1 MLVTGTA
8 TGQSPEL
15 GRVLP
20 VSARPGDTVQL
31 TLHGKDLLKPEKIW
45 TSFDSTTAWDKPA
58 EGKDGKLPKPD
69 GKSLSAKLTLAETA
83 PLGIAFLRLPTAT
96 GFSGP
101 LLFLVDDLAL
111 TARSPQNTSVEK
123 AQLLTLPTAVE
134 SASDTGGSQF
144 YRLSPKQGETFSV
157 EVYAGRLGSKLDPLL
172 RLLNIR
178 GHELARADDTQ
189 GLAGDCHIRYTSPD
203 GEPLVIEVR
212 DAAFA
217 GGVERFYHI
226 RIGDFPLLSTV
237 FPPVAEA
244 GAKVSF
250 QVGGA
255 GAESIVPLQ
264 VQVPADPR
272 GLLAVPVRF
281 APEKPAAFAFL
292 RMEQGP
298 VVLENEKRDALPV
311 QRVTVPCV
319 FTGRLTRAGER
330 DAFLIEAKKDERFT
344 LTPLTR
350 DVGSPAVLYIAATD
364 EKAAILA
371 ENDAGATGVQSDV
384 ALNFRAPKDGTYTI
398 CVEDVARRGGPEF
411 VYGIR
416 LEKGG
421 PNGFDLS
428 TASDR
433 FLAPKG
439 GSFTTKVTAQRRGVN
454 GPITL
459 GVTSGDGKPLPPEFR
474 LEQHIIEKGKNDTM
488 LKISVPGGV
497 PSGTLYHV
505 RITGS
510 AQEGEQLLSAAAS
523 GPKAETNKPPKDQV
537 SAALL
542 SMPFPPRL
550 LRETFPICV
559 GPDAPDFFKIE
570 LTSAVVDLPRL
581 VGRHSFVVR
590 QTSLDEAF
598 DANAQLKFAGLP
610 EGVTIK
616 SESGRGGRIKGQV
629 DFICEITGP
638 EMIAAGTH
646 AFEILAS
653 ADFKGVHK
661 EVRLPSVPLRVV
673 QPLGIAGVMSGPL
686 APGGSQKLKIVAT
699 RYAENDQQPINV
711 RLSNLPSG
719 ISGPD
724 SLQIPPGQTE
734 LTVELRAAPH
744 LTDHC
749 SDSLVVSGV
758 TRIKDSDVSAETTPV
773 RLEVKK

>member
-1 MLVTGTA
+1 
-8 TGQSPEL
+8 
-15 GRVLP
+15 
-20 VSARPGDTVQL
+20 
-31 TLHGKDLLKPEKIW
+31 
-45 TSFDSTTAWDKPA
+45 
-58 EGKDGKLPKPD
+58 
-69 GKSLSAKLTLAETA
+69 
-83 PLGIAFLRLPTAT
+83 
-96 GFSGP
+96 
-101 LLFLVDDLAL
+101 
-111 TARSPQNTSVEK
+111 
-123 AQLLTLPTAVE
+123 
-134 SASDTGGSQF
+134 
-144 YRLSPKQGETFSV
+144 
-157 EVYAGRLGSKLDPLL
+157 
-172 RLLNIR
+172 
-178 GHELARADDTQ
+178 
-189 GLAGDCHIRYTSPD
+189 
-203 GEPLVIEVR
+203 
-212 DAAFA
+212 
-217 GGVERFYHI
+217 
-226 RIGDFPLLSTV
+226 
-237 FPPVAEA
+237 
-244 GAKVSF
+244 
-250 QVGGA
+250 
-255 GAESIVPLQ
+255 
-264 VQVPADPR
+264 
-272 GLLAVPVRF
+272 
-281 APEKPAAFAFL
+281 
-292 RMEQGP
+292 
-298 VVLENEKRDALPV
+298 
-311 QRVTVPCV
+311 
-319 FTGRLTRAGER
+319 
-330 DAFLIEAKKDERFT
+330 
-344 LTPLTR
+344 
-350 DVGSPAVLYIAATD
+350 
-364 EKAAILA
+364 
-371 ENDAGATGVQSDV
+371 
-384 ALNFRAPKDGTYTI
+384 
-398 CVEDVARRGGPEF
+398 
-411 VYGIR
+411 
-416 LEKGG
+416 
-421 PNGFDLS
+421 
-428 TASDR
+428 
-433 FLAPKG
+433 
-439 GSFTTKVTAQRRGVN
+439 
-454 GPITL
+454 
-459 GVTSGDGKPLPPEFR
+459 
-474 LEQHIIEKGKNDTM
+474 
-488 LKISVPGGV
+488 
-497 PSGTLYHV
+497 V

-699 RYAENDQQPINV
+699 RYAENDQQPITV

-734 LTVELRAAPH
+734 LTVELRAAPN

-758 TRIKDSDVSAETTPV
+758 TRIKDADVSAETTPV